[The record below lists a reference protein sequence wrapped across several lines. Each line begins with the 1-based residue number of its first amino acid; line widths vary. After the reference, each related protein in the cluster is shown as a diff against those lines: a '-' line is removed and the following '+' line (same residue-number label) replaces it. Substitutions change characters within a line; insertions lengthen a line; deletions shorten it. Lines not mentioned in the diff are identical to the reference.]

1 MNKEKDSVIVETPK
15 PMRVAIVKPE
25 DVSLLQGK
33 AYDKAGSRFNP
44 TQDAN
49 GNYVVSELEIAS
61 CTDKDL
67 AFLKALPLTEYAKPA
82 PYEWWL

>member
-1 MNKEKDSVIVETPK
+1 MDKEKDSVTEETPK

-25 DVSLLQGK
+25 NVSLLQGK

-49 GNYVVSELEIAS
+49 GNYVVSELEITS
-61 CTDKDL
+61 CTDNDL
-67 AFLKALPLTEYAKPA
+67 AFLKDL
-82 PYEWWL
+82 